1 MAAMPKIAE
10 GDDAMAET
18 MSPSKITAS
27 QVGKIQKLLGAAL
40 RKSGLQ
46 SEATRQVLETQG
58 GSLVAELVAVIRKR
72 VEAISKLITRHIR
85 VDRTLTHQQALDATE
100 RKQYVNQEVLSL
112 APKGSGEGVDLC
124 FFDLDYDPTVD
135 ELDREMEARGLK
147 PDIDALAAF
156 NAANPAFADD
166 RPNATQWR
174 DAGGNACY
182 AIFNRWIDERNVN
195 VTRFDHRWIRDFRF
209 VGARK

>member
-18 MSPSKITAS
+18 
-27 QVGKIQKLLGAAL
+27 V
-40 RKSGLQ
+40 
-46 SEATRQVLETQG
+46 
-58 GSLVAELVAVIRKR
+58 
-72 VEAISKLITRHIR
+72 SKLITRHIR